1 MKSFG
6 CMPAVR
12 TPEASRT
19 LTVSCP
25 GILPSPLRDKVGAFH
40 HDRFRGYVSVHF
52 RSGLHPPC
60 LRFAVAVAG
69 HHARLGTRLLV
80 RLCRGRHRRRLNSM
94 RLQGATLT
102 GRVEDWR
109 AGLGRRFRPRHVSSP
124 LRVERSVRISRT
136 ALPHLLCVEAYW
148 TYPAGATFGPS
159 RRTR

>member
-1 MKSFG
+1 VAPNVTAWAHIAF
-6 CMPAVR
+6 
-12 TPEASRT
+12 PELRADRLYHQSGDDKPPVPSR
-19 LTVSCP
+19 P
-25 GILPSPLRDKVGAFH
+25 GE
-40 HDRFRGYVSVHF
+40 
-52 RSGLHPPC
+52 LHPEP
-60 LRFAVAVAG
+60 
-69 HHARLGTRLLV
+69 
-80 RLCRGRHRRRLNSM
+80 
-94 RLQGATLT
+94 LT